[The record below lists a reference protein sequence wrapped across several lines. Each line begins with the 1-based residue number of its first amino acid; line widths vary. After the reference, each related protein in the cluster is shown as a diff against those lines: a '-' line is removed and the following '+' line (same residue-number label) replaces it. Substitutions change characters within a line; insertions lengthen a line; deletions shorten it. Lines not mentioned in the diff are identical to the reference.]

1 MKQVKLVDVA
11 KEAGVSASTV
21 SQYLSGRY
29 KHMSKD
35 TKDRIEEVI
44 KELNYIPNSIARSL
58 KTDKTNT
65 IGVIVFSINGF
76 YTSNVVR
83 AIDDYCKK
91 HNYNVLIYN
100 TDYDPE
106 IEKKSINILKMLR
119 VDGIIIA
126 STGHNNKMILEEN
139 LHGIPIVQMY
149 MEFDD
154 LEVCTVISDYR
165 AAAYKATQYL
175 IELGHKDIA
184 VVTQP
189 YENIRSRYNRILGYV
204 DALQENNIPFDQNL
218 IYKWDRHH
226 DINLVF
232 DSLCGRENLPTAI
245 FSMNESSTTDLL
257 RYLKAKDYSV
267 PEDFSV
273 LGFDQLPAVDLM
285 KTPVTIVEQ
294 PTYELGEKTAELLIS
309 KINNKGRN
317 KMTKTRIELECNF
330 QVRESCRD
338 INPK

>member
-1 MKQVKLVDVA
+1 MKRVKLVDVA

-29 KHMSKD
+29 KHMSES
-35 TKDRIEEVI
+35 TKNRIEEVI

-91 HNYNVLIYN
+91 HNYNVIIYN
-100 TDYDPE
+100 TDYDPK
-106 IEKKSINILKMLR
+106 IEKESIDILKMLQ

-126 STGHNNKMILEEN
+126 STGHNSETLREEN
-139 LHGIPIVQMY
+139 SHGIPIVQMY

-154 LEVCTVISDYR
+154 VEICTVISDYR
-165 AAAYKATQYL
+165 QAAYKATKYL
-175 IELGHKDIA
+175 IDLGHNDIA
-184 VVTQP
+184 VITQE
-189 YENIRSRYNRILGYV
+189 YKSIRSRYNRILGCE
-204 DALQENNIPFDQNL
+204 DALKEHGLELDQDL
-218 IYKWDRHH
+218 IYEWDRHE
-226 DINLVF
+226 DIKEVF
-232 DSLCGRENLPTAI
+232 SRLFENDKLPTAI
-245 FSMNESSTTDLL
+245 FSMNESSTTELL
-257 RYLKAKDYSV
+257 RFLKAKKYSV

-273 LGFDQLPAVDLM
+273 IGFDQLPAVDLM
-285 KTPVTIVEQ
+285 KTPVTLIEQ

-309 KINNKGRN
+309 KINNEGDKTN
-317 KMTKTRIELECNF
+317 TRIELECDF
-330 QVRESCRD
+330 KIRESCRK
-338 INPK
+338 IN